1 MRSLLVVAVVCAL
14 PGMVWAQGDPAPTPP
29 AEPGPT
35 PKAEPGSAPAPSE
48 PPPEVKPAPA
58 QQVEVE
64 PVKAA
69 SEPAA
74 KAKPIVDF
82 FPLSGGRASFPL
94 VDSLDPLVIE
104 AHLSVY
110 GQYVLSVRDDNGETD
125 WFHEF
130 ELPRAHARIDA
141 AFEGARARVMVEGVR
156 SASEGSLLGVAGDSF
171 VLRLREAWL
180 AYTAWGVI
188 ETRVGLV
195 PTMTIGPVESLWG
208 MRMVAPT
215 AIERAGLLSPADL
228 GGTVRGFFP
237 KGFGWVG
244 AGAYNGEGY
253 TQREL
258 NRGKNIEVATEVHPF
273 AFSET
278 AAPFTV
284 LASYSSGS
292 SGTALARSNRVST
305 SLGWQGDVVRGGAS
319 FTYAWG
325 IADQGDTLSA
335 LAEGFIRVRPIER
348 LSLGANGMFWSRD
361 LAADSDWTVTIT
373 GSVGYFIVDPLGVF
387 LAVDGFLLGGQ
398 AEEALPP
405 KDDVRFRVIGA
416 VDF

>member
-1 MRSLLVVAVVCAL
+1 MRSLFVALIFAWPTL
-14 PGMVWAQGDPAPTPP
+14 ARAQAEPEPAPREPL
-29 AEPGPT
+29 AEPPT
-35 PKAEPGSAPAPSE
+35 AQPVEEAPSPIEPPTKPASAPAA
-48 PPPEVKPAPA
+48 APA
-58 QQVEVE
+58 KQT
-64 PVKAA
+64 
-69 SEPAA
+69 SETAES
-74 KAKPIVDF
+74 AKPIVDF

-110 GQYVLSVRDDNGETD
+110 TQYVLSVRDANGETD
-125 WFHEF
+125 WYHEF

-141 AFEGARARVMVEGVR
+141 QFEGARARILVEGVR

-180 AYTAWGVI
+180 AYTAWDII
-188 ETRVGLV
+188 ETRLGLV

-208 MRMVAPT
+208 LRMVAPT
-215 AIERAGLLSPADL
+215 GIERAGLLSPADL

-258 NRGKNIEVATEVHPF
+258 NRGKNVEVATEIHPF
-273 AFSET
+273 AFSEA

-361 LAADSDWTVTIT
+361 LAAESDWAVTIT

-387 LAVDGFLLGGQ
+387 LAVDGFLLG
-398 AEEALPP
+398 EEANQALPP
-405 KDDVRFRVIGA
+405 KDDVRLRVIGA

>member
-1 MRSLLVVAVVCAL
+1 MRSLIAVAIVLAL
-14 PGMVWAQGDPAPTPP
+14 PSVALAQGEPEPVPPKP
-29 AEPGPT
+29 AEPA
-35 PKAEPGSAPAPSE
+35 KAT
-48 PPPEVKPAPA
+48 V
-58 QQVEVE
+58 VE
-64 PVKAA
+64 P
-69 SEPAA
+69 A
-74 KAKPIVDF
+74 KPKPIVDF

-110 GQYVLSVRDDNGETD
+110 TQYVLSVRDDNGVTD

-180 AYTAWGVI
+180 AYTAWEII
-188 ETRVGLV
+188 ETRLGLV

-215 AIERAGLLSPADL
+215 GIERAGLLSPADL

-258 NRGKNIEVATEVHPF
+258 NRGKNIEVATELHPF
-273 AFSET
+273 AFSEA

-284 LASYSSGS
+284 LGSYSSGS

-305 SLGWQGDVVRGGAS
+305 SLGWQGDMVRGGAS
-319 FTYAWG
+319 FIYAWG
-325 IADQGDTLSA
+325 IADQGDTESA
-335 LAEGFIRVRPIER
+335 LVEGFIRVRPIER
-348 LSLGANGMFWSRD
+348 LSIGANGTFWLRD
-361 LAADSDWTVTIT
+361 IAAESDWTATIT
-373 GSVGYFIVDPLGVF
+373 GSIGYFIVDPLGVF
-387 LAVDGFLLGGQ
+387 LAVDGFVNGEE
-398 AEEALPP
+398 AEQALPP